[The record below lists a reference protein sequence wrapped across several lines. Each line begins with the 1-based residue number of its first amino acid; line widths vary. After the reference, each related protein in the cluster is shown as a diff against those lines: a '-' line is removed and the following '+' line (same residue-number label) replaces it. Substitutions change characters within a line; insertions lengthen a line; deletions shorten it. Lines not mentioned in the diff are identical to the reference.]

1 MNSISNKNK
10 KERGWKKKQRELG
23 ETRHMHLDLQRRER
37 MLFLQFLDL
46 LWSGARGLA
55 GPGWGYI
62 CHRDAKLLDLWLMYN
77 SVYKRVHKF
86 ESRSWT
92 QS

>member
-1 MNSISNKNK
+1 MERKNRESW
-10 KERGWKKKQRELG
+10 ERLGICTLICSGERECCV
-23 ETRHMHLDLQRRER
+23 
-37 MLFLQFLDL
+37 LQFLDL

-55 GPGWGYI
+55 GPGWRYI

-86 ESRSWT
+86 EVDLGRRASYA
-92 QS
+92 